1 MRMDDDRMEAL
12 ERRIAALE
20 RHGAAAA
27 APVAEAGAFW
37 ALQGLKDR
45 TTEPGA
51 VLFTGAVSTPAGA
64 AEWQQG
70 HGVDDLLDEEWAE
83 RSAALAAL
91 AHPLRLRLLQ
101 AIVGGTATAAELG
114 ALDGVGTSGQVY
126 HHLGQLVAGGWLVA
140 QGRGRYAVPA
150 GRLVPLLVTI
160 AAARGI

>member
-1 MRMDDDRMEAL
+1 MSDDERMNAL

-20 RHGAAAA
+20 QRPARAAQ
-27 APVAEAGAFW
+27 PMPEADAFW
-37 ALQGLKDR
+37 ALEGLR
-45 TTEPGA
+45 ERAPAPGA
-51 VLFTGAVSTPAGA
+51 VLFTGSVVTPAGA

-70 HGVDDLLDEEWAE
+70 HGVDDLLDEEWGE
-83 RSAALAAL
+83 RAAALAAL

-114 ALDGVGTSGQVY
+114 ALEGVGTSGQVY

>member
-1 MRMDDDRMEAL
+1 MDHERMDAL

-20 RHGAAAA
+20 QRG
-27 APVAEAGAFW
+27 EAGPDAAVEAGTFW
-37 ALQGLKDR
+37 ALQGLKAR
-45 TTEPGA
+45 TPEPGA

-70 HGVDDLLDEEWAE
+70 HAVDDLLDEEWAE

-114 ALDGVGTSGQVY
+114 ALEGVGTSGQVY
-126 HHLGQLVAGGWLVA
+126 HHLGQLVAGGWLAA
-140 QGRGRYAVPA
+140 QGAAATPFPPA
-150 GRLVPLLVTI
+150 GWCPCS
-160 AAARGI
+160 

>member
-1 MRMDDDRMEAL
+1 MQAL
-12 ERRIAALE
+12 EHRIAALE
-20 RHGAAAA
+20 QSL
-27 APVAEAGAFW
+27 APRSAGPEVGTFW

-45 TTEPGA
+45 APEPGA
-51 VLFTGAVSTPAGA
+51 VLFTGAVVTPAGT

-70 HGVDDLLDEEWAE
+70 QGVDELLDEEWSE
-83 RSAALAAL
+83 RAAALAAL

>member
-1 MRMDDDRMEAL
+1 MDAL

-20 RHGAAAA
+20 QRGSAVPE
-27 APVAEAGAFW
+27 PVAEPGAFW
-37 ALQGLKDR
+37 ALHGLKDR
-45 TTEPGA
+45 APEPGA
-51 VLFTGAVSTPAGA
+51 VLFTGAVVTPTGA

-70 HGVDDLLDEEWAE
+70 HGVDDLLDEEWSE
-83 RSAALAAL
+83 RAAALAAL